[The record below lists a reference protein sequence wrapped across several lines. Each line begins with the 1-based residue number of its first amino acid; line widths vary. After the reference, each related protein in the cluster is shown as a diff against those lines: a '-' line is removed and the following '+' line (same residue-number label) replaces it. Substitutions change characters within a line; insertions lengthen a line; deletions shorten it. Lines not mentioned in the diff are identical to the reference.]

1 MGRDGLGC
9 KIGLVRL
16 LAEDWGTTSI
26 RCGWFIWLR
35 VLEVGS

>member
-16 LAEDWGTTSI
+16 LAEDWGTTS
-26 RCGWFIWLR
+26 FD
-35 VLEVGS
+35 VAGSSG